1 MKIIWSLKFLIIVNV
16 IKFKIMLNMPN
27 LSSTPISLENIDV
40 EICFVLKEINAY
52 NSNEHMLNAFKIN
65 LRRVYYEF
73 KMRKS
78 TL

>member
-1 MKIIWSLKFLIIVNV
+1 
-16 IKFKIMLNMPN
+16 MPN